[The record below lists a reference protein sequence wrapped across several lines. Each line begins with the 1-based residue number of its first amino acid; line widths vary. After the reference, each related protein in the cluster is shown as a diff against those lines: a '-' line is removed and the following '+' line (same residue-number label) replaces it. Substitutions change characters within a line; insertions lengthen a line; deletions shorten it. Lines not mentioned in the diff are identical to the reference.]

1 MRVEIESFSYHSG
14 APEWC
19 DSPRL
24 PAYRINGNGF
34 GNKRGTVEIERDGA
48 SATQRIVSWSD
59 RLIYIDAAP
68 FRWSVFDTELFV
80 TTSDGQRS
88 RPVELVWPGNPYD
101 GYTSPHFR
109 AEPLRLAA

>member
-1 MRVEIESFSYHSG
+1 MRLKIEDFSYHSG

-24 PAYRINGNGF
+24 PAYRINGSGF
-34 GNKRGTVEIERDGA
+34 GDKRGTVEIERNGK
-48 SATQRIVSWSD
+48 SATYRVVSWSD

-68 FRWSVFDTELFV
+68 FQWSDLDTDLFV

-88 RPVELVWPGNPYD
+88 GLFELVKPGNPYV
-101 GYTSPHFR
+101 GYTPPFAV
-109 AEPLRLAA
+109 AERFRLAA

>member
-14 APEWC
+14 APESC

-34 GNKRGTVEIERDGA
+34 GNKRGTVDIERDGA
-48 SATQRIVSWSD
+48 SATQRIVNWSD

-68 FRWSVFDTELFV
+68 FRWSDFDRDLVV
-80 TTSDGQRS
+80 TTSDGRRS
-88 RPVELVWPGNPYD
+88 RPFELVRPGNPYD
-101 GYTSPHFR
+101 GYTPPFAV
-109 AEPLRLAA
+109 AESFRLAA